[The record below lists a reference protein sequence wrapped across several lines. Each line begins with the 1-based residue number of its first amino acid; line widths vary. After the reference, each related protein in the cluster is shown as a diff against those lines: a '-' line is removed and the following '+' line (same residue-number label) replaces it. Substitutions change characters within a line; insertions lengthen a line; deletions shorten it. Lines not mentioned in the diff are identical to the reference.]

1 MPYALDEGR
10 EGDPVRQA
18 CPLYIPKPL
27 RHPFVII
34 RCVVDGH
41 RQQECSVRRH
51 QMAAVDREFPLE
63 TEVAFIAGVR
73 AAGDDREE
81 ERAGLDL
88 LADRLVPG
96 IPAAQLALV
105 EPDLDAGSAERLANP
120 LRSLCILR
128 GVA

>member
-1 MPYALDEGR
+1 
-10 EGDPVRQA
+10 
-18 CPLYIPKPL
+18 
-27 RHPFVII
+27 
-34 RCVVDGH
+34 
-41 RQQECSVRRH
+41 
-51 QMAAVDREFPLE
+51 MAAVDREFPLE

-105 EPDLDAGSAERLANP
+105 EPDLDAGGAERLANP